1 MATSTQTK
9 NTSSQIDTAFE
20 QIAKFNE
27 QFAAAARKTGT
38 LYLEAY
44 EKAVDRA
51 VELENKAAD
60 HAQQDWI
67 ESAIRAHSD
76 MTKELTA
83 AYTSTARSL
92 LK

>member
-9 NTSSQIDTAFE
+9 STTSQIDSAFE
-20 QIAKFNE
+20 QIVKFNE
-27 QFAAAARKTGT
+27 QFAAAARKTGA
-38 LYLEAY
+38 LYLDAY
-44 EKAVDRA
+44 EKAVERA

-60 HAQQDWI
+60 HAQQEWI
-67 ESAIRAHSD
+67 ESAIRTHSD